1 MSKARIPV
9 SLRNTSRIQSKR
21 KIDERAALRAETSTV
36 GLLAAAC
43 MLAAPAGVAL
53 AQSPPGGPLPPLN
66 VETNPAAKK
75 APPAKKKATGA
86 PVAAPATPA
95 AGALTPDQKSANPY
109 ANPNAPYKVETSG
122 SNKLT
127 EPLVNTPKTIT
138 TIPKEVIQ
146 DTAATSLRDVARQT
160 PGVVLGFA
168 EGGNAFGDNVY
179 IRGFNARNDI
189 YVDGMRDPGNAS
201 REVFAIEQIE
211 IYKGPGS
218 TISGR
223 GTPGGAINLVTKKP
237 FDDRNFFNLS
247 TTFGTDGQ
255 KRVTADVNQVLNPG
269 VAVRANVLYHD
280 SDVAGRDFAH
290 DERWGGQFS
299 VALKPS
305 SDFKFIVDYYRYR
318 TNGVPDWGVP
328 INTATKL
335 PWTES
340 GVARNTWYGNALRDF
355 IRNDVDIVSGTAEWK
370 IAPGITLTSKTRY
383 GETTAE
389 YIGSSA
395 AATAPATV
403 LASTMTNIGNP
414 GRSQE
419 ARLVGNQTDLTLKFN
434 TGGISHTVVT
444 GLEIS
449 QESISRYSFLV
460 QGQGSQS
467 VFAPNPYRG
476 LASIGPRSLAY
487 SADIDTK
494 AAYILDTIKLSEQ
507 WMINGGIRVDNF
519 KRSQESPTA
528 ANNASREDTM
538 FNWHAGIVY
547 KPIPIASVYAA
558 YATASSPI
566 GNELDSTGATYS
578 GLTLGTSVLRPEETK
593 GVEVGTKWEL
603 FNKRL
608 LATAALFQTEKTN
621 ARENSSSCTN
631 VEPITCVAADTG
643 AYRVRGLELSAQG
656 NIDKYWSV
664 YGGVVLMET
673 EVTGSAVASNIGR
686 RLANIPLQQFT
697 MLSKYK
703 VTDQFTIGGQATYS
717 GEVFNGFFAVA
728 DQGYRLPAHWRFD
741 LLSEYKIDKNLSVQV
756 NVVNLT
762 NELYYDALYQSAG
775 SFAFVAPGRAGY
787 VTLNWKY

>member
-1 MSKARIPV
+1 M
-9 SLRNTSRIQSKR
+9 
-21 KIDERAALRAETSTV
+21 

-75 APPAKKKATGA
+75 APPAKKKAAGA
-86 PVAAPATPA
+86 PVAAPAAPA
-95 AGALTPDQKSANPY
+95 AGALTPEQKSANPY

-168 EGGNAFGDNVY
+168 EGGNAFGDAVY

-189 YVDGMRDPGNAS
+189 YVDGLRDPGNSS
-201 REVFAIEQIE
+201 REVFAVEQIE

-223 GTPGGAINLVTKKP
+223 GTPGGAINVITKKP

-290 DERWGGQFS
+290 DERWGGQFA
-299 VALKPS
+299 VTLKPS
-305 SDFKFIVDYYRYR
+305 SDFKFIIDYYRYR
-318 TNGVPDWGVP
+318 TSGIPDWGVP
-328 INTATKL
+328 INTNTRV

-340 GVARNTWYGNALRDF
+340 GISRNTWVGNAMRDF
-355 IRNDVDIVSGTAEWK
+355 IRNDQDIITGTAEWK
-370 IAPGITLTSKTRY
+370 IAPGITLSSKTRY
-383 GETTAE
+383 GATMSEYVASSMGALANPNVATNVGAPNRHQDTT
-389 YIGSSA
+389 
-395 AATAPATV
+395 
-403 LASTMTNIGNP
+403 LA
-414 GRSQE
+414 
-419 ARLVGNQTDLTLKFN
+419 GNQTDLTLKFA
-434 TGGISHTVVT
+434 TGEWKHTVVAGVEIT
-444 GLEIS
+444 QERMGRYAFSGLQAQTTILS
-449 QESISRYSFLV
+449 N
-460 QGQGSQS
+460 
-467 VFAPNPYRG
+467 PNPYRG
-476 LASIGPRSLAY
+476 FANVGPLTQTYA
-487 SADIDTK
+487 ATIDSK
-494 AAYILDTIKLSEQ
+494 SAYILDTIKLSPQ
-507 WMINGGIRVDNF
+507 WIINGGVRVDNYN
-519 KRSQESPTA
+519 RAQESNTNV
-528 ANNASREDTM
+528 ANNATREDTM

-547 KPIPIASVYAA
+547 KPIPIASFYAA
-558 YATASSPI
+558 YATASNPV
-566 GNELDSTGATYS
+566 GGELDSTGATYG
-578 GLTLGTSVLRPEETK
+578 GLTIGTSVLRPEETK
-593 GVEVGTKWEL
+593 GYEIGTKWEL

-608 LATAALFQTEKTN
+608 LATAALFHTEKTN
-621 ARENSSSCTN
+621 ARENTAACDNNTL
-631 VEPITCVAADTG
+631 TCVAADTG
-643 AYRVRGLELSAQG
+643 AYVVRGLELGAQG

-664 YGGVVLMET
+664 YGGIVLMQT
-673 EVTGSAVASNIGR
+673 EVTGSATASNIGR

-703 VTDQFTIGGQATYS
+703 LTDQFTIGGQATYS
-717 GEVFNGFFAVA
+717 GEVYNGFFAAA

-741 LLSEYKIDKNLSVQV
+741 LLSEYKVDKNLSVQV